1 MPSPGPSARPRSA
14 DVYIAITVAAAVAA
28 VAAVTAAAPP
38 ASHKKKTASGWYLSP
53 ALTFTCRSRPMTA
66 RSSSLR
72 TSCVRGRPGVYRVD
86 HKQLAAAGVKLK
98 NNSYETQVGAAKAL
112 ARSPSPS
119 MAPSP
124 PHLIEPPCR

>member
-1 MPSPGPSARPRSA
+1 MKRKRDEENEAKRKVLRA
-14 DVYIAITVAAAVAA
+14 
-28 VAAVTAAAPP
+28 TA
-38 ASHKKKTASGWYLSP
+38 KKAGFDLPESFETDDGTLLKLELQT
-53 ALTFTCRSRPMTA
+53 
-66 RSSSLR
+66 R
-72 TSCVRGRPGVYRVD
+72 TGAKSYYKGVNEARPGVYRVD
-86 HKQLAAAGVKLK
+86 PKQLAAAGVKLK